1 MYRQSAF
8 GALSDGR
15 PAQLFTLDNGLL
27 TLSVTDYGATAVRL
41 TVPDRGGAPTD
52 VLLGYDSAAAYERD
66 DKYLGATVGRCANRI
81 GGAAFTLGG
90 PSPTPCVRRTAT
102 RATPRIWTRA

>member
-52 VLLGYDSAAAYERD
+52 VLLGYDSAAA
-66 DKYLGATVGRCANRI
+66 
-81 GGAAFTLGG
+81 
-90 PSPTPCVRRTAT
+90 
-102 RATPRIWTRA
+102 

>member
-41 TVPDRGGAPTD
+41 TVPDRGGAP
-52 VLLGYDSAAAYERD
+52 
-66 DKYLGATVGRCANRI
+66 
-81 GGAAFTLGG
+81 
-90 PSPTPCVRRTAT
+90 
-102 RATPRIWTRA
+102 

>member
-52 VLLGYDSAAAYERD
+52 VLLGYETVKEYEE
-66 DKYLGATVGRCANRI
+66 N
-81 GGAAFTLGG
+81 
-90 PSPTPCVRRTAT
+90 
-102 RATPRIWTRA
+102 